1 MAQSSLT
8 DTSTF
13 RRVPGVVLSS
23 KVVSDS
29 DFDVPAIEYS
39 YDFDGVAYRG
49 NRVAKGPLFLT
60 NWPGPAERLVS
71 RYPVGATI
79 SVFVDPKDPHR
90 AYLQPRG
97 YKGAVFVAILL
108 GAIVIALIVSFARS
122 TLAAT

>member
-1 MAQSSLT
+1 MT

-23 KVVSDS
+23 KVVSDAE
-29 DFDVPAIEYS
+29 FDVPAIEYS
-39 YDFDGVAYRG
+39 YEVDGVAYRG
-49 NRVAKGPLFLT
+49 NRVTKSPLLLK
-60 NWPGPAERLVS
+60 NWPGPAERLVA
-71 RYPVGATI
+71 RYPVGVTI

-97 YKGAVFVAILL
+97 YRGAAFVVIGL
-108 GAIVIALIVSFARS
+108 GALVIALIVYFARS